1 MFLTC
6 KTLFQGEV
14 SLFSSEAVF
23 LISDGRVLMRKGLR
37 ILLSH
42 LGDVSR
48 SVGDGQVSRTRDLQ
62 EIRGKNVREDRRG
75 CKTC

>member
-1 MFLTC
+1 
-6 KTLFQGEV
+6 
-14 SLFSSEAVF
+14 
-23 LISDGRVLMRKGLR
+23 MRKGLR